1 MHKALNQ
8 VTNNLLDIGESE
20 MMCIWL
26 LYFYLCRRNTGPE
39 KDNNTLHDKVWEGK
53 GVGNQS
59 FADQVGYWSDKME
72 IQLLTLTATSSHWE
86 CMKNNRKLHY
96 RFKKCNKNTDKLWYS
111 YMYSKYNFDSLVLRF
126 FQYDC
131 HCAYAWLTNLQ
142 VSAFCLLQT
151 STCIFY
157 YFVSFLLFSVCHFTL
172 IL

>member
-1 MHKALNQ
+1 
-8 VTNNLLDIGESE
+8 

-131 HCAYAWLTNLQ
+131 HCAYTWLTNLQ
-142 VSAFCLLQT
+142 VSAFLSLADKYMY
-151 STCIFY
+151 I
-157 YFVSFLLFSVCHFTL
+157 LLFCFFFVVFCLSFHTNIVAYSLIMIHYCLFTA
-172 IL
+172 IM